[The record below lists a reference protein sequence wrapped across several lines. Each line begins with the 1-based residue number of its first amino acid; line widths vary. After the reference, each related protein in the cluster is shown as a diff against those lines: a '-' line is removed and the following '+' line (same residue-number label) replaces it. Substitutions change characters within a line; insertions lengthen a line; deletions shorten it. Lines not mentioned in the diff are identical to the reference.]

1 MKKLNTTLHYC
12 RSKKSTGKPI
22 IVTEAGKKRK
32 FVKMWQRTLYNT
44 AGDEVLIRMAFNN
57 SEGMAKRQGA
67 TTVLQ
72 IWE

>member
-1 MKKLNTTLHYC
+1 MKKLTTTLHYC
-12 RSKKSTGKPI
+12 KSKKSTGKPI
-22 IVTEAGKKRK
+22 IVTKDNKQK
-32 FVKMWQRTLYNT
+32 FVKTWERTLYNE
-44 AGDEVLIRMAFNN
+44 AGDEVLIRMQFNN

>member
-1 MKKLNTTLHYC
+1 MKKLTTTLHYC

-22 IVTEAGKKRK
+22 IVTIDNKRK
-32 FVKMWQRTLYNT
+32 FVKKWERIFYNE
-44 AGDEVLIRMAFNN
+44 AGDEVLVRMAFNN